1 MPTDRNQP
9 HTTRL
14 GVEYIKGHAYTGTEK
29 GEHDMTDGDC
39 LALYTAPEVLA
50 RFKRDGWPEWV
61 ELDGF
66 HQRLMWS
73 VCEWWVQRVSE
84 DRVCWLDYRPD
95 AHTALCILR
104 EHAASTAMKEGA
116 FVRPILWRRDT
127 QWCVCREGPTGAE
140 LWLSEQHGTEYP
152 FWWSARPTPGGCLL
166 MYPTKDAALWAA
178 LAAAEGEK

>member
-1 MPTDRNQP
+1 MPTEPTDR
-9 HTTRL
+9 T
-14 GVEYIKGHAYTGTEK
+14 I
-29 GEHDMTDGDC
+29 
-39 LALYTAPEVLA
+39 LAACYETPEALA
-50 RFKRDGWPEWV
+50 QYKRDGWPEWDEETIRVRFVYYDGEWYV
-61 ELDGF
+61 EYFRQEG
-66 HQRLMWS
+66 
-73 VCEWWVQRVSE
+73 WVAVDCQ
-84 DRVCWLDYRPD
+84 D
-95 AHTALCILR
+95 AHATLCILR

-166 MYPTKDAALWAA
+166 MYPTKDAALLAA

>member
-104 EHAASTAMKEGA
+104 DHAIHCLRGRWDGVE
-116 FVRPILWRRDT
+116 IHWREDVTTIALFGPGDT
-127 QWCVCREGPTGAE
+127 GGEYIVEPT
-140 LWLSEQHGTEYP
+140 Y
-152 FWWSARPTPGGCLL
+152 
-166 MYPTKDAALWAA
+166 DAALQAA
-178 LAAAEGEK
+178 LAAAEGERP